1 MRLHL
6 ILLALLFSL
15 SSAKFMAELTGHLT
29 GVQCTG
35 EEFVDFKNCLPKEVN
50 GFEWGAFMDSEEDDN
65 RKLGWC
71 SGCQSAAG
79 RASPRGT
86 FCFTVCGRF
95 SRRLDESPDDTPSLR
110 RRVQEEESTAA
121 YKAGEWEGSG
131 IALDY
136 AKVIMKCLG
145 VVSPIHPCVGST
157 DDMTLIVNV

>member
-1 MRLHL
+1 MKLHL
-6 ILLALLFSL
+6 ILLTSLFSL

-29 GVQCTG
+29 EVQCTG
-35 EEFVDFKNCLPKEVN
+35 EEFVDFKNCLPEQVN
-50 GFEWGAFMDSEEDDN
+50 GSEWGAFMDPEEDNN

-71 SGCQSAAG
+71 SGCRG
-79 RASPRGT
+79 GYPRGT

-95 SRRLDESPDDTPSLR
+95 SRRLDESPADDTPSLR
-110 RRVQEEESTAA
+110 RRVQEEESSAV

-145 VVSPIHPCVGST
+145 VVSPIHPCVGKT